1 LPDQAWSPNVWK
13 VRYALNI
20 KLIPY
25 KTVWVEYPDIEALAV
40 KLGIKPTSWRPNGQ
54 PYYTLPI
61 IHDPT
66 TNVSISESFDIIA
79 YLDRT
84 YPDTPTL
91 LPKGSRV
98 LQAAFEPAVLAAFG
112 VLEYAIVLPATHKII
127 NTASQEFFWR
137 TKNMAQLNP
146 GGDTTE
152 HWKKLKE
159 GLGTVDGW
167 LKRKEEAHKYIAGDT
182 ISFAD
187 ISLVARL
194 LWPKRVFGED
204 SEEWQRISSW
214 HGGRW
219 GALVEEFKEYEV

>member
-1 LPDQAWSPNVWK
+1 
-13 VRYALNI
+13 
-20 KLIPY
+20 
-25 KTVWVEYPDIEALAV
+25 VWVEYPDIESLAV
-40 KLGIKPTSWRPNGQ
+40 KFGIKPTNRRSNGQ
-54 PYYTLPI
+54 PFYTLPI

-66 TNVSISESFDIIA
+66 TDVAISDSFEIVA

-112 VLEYAIVLPATHKII
+112 VAEYAILLPETHKII

-137 TKNMAQLNP
+137 TKNIEQLEP
-146 GGDTTE
+146 EGDQTE
-152 HWKKLKE
+152 HWKKLE
-159 GLGTVDGW
+159 DGLGKVDRW
-167 LKRKEEAHKYIAGDT
+167 LKEKEEAQKYIAGDT

-187 ISLVARL
+187 ISLAARL
-194 LWPKRVFGED
+194 LWPKRVFGEN
-204 SEEWQRISSW
+204 SNEWRRISGW

-219 GALVEEFKEYEV
+219 GGLVEALKEYEI